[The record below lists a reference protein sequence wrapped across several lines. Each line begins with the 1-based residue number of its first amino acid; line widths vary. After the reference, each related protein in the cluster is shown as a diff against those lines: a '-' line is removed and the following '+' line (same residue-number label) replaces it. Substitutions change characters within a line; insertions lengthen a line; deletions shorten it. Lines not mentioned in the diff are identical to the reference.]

1 MILRTAVAALLLTAL
16 APAAIVG
23 AARAQTPSPVVG
35 GETIGTPEL
44 VAAACAE
51 GKVVYY
57 TAQRDA
63 DERQIVQ
70 KFQQAF
76 PCIQVS
82 VISAVTGRLYERLQ
96 TENQAG
102 MTQAD
107 LTIITDEALTQRLVE
122 SKMLRPWTPPQAG
135 LFAANAKQDGW
146 WYAASGALMYLIVNT
161 QTVSEADAPKSW
173 ADLVD
178 PRWHGNLSMAPVTTG
193 GTSWMQFDLMK
204 LKLPPSYL
212 PALAAQQPKVFSA
225 YAAVAQSVAR
235 GETWVGIIDSL
246 DDYPLRVG
254 QGAPIRPVYPT
265 EGVPIVNYPMMLL
278 AAAPHPHA
286 AELFGN
292 WYLSKVAQT
301 ELVRLRGVYSFRA
314 DVAPAPGNPPLAGIN
329 LWNPGHD
336 AVLRDHDSLV
346 NEIIQIFGRR

>member
-1 MILRTAVAALLLTAL
+1 MTFRLALAACLLA
-16 APAAIVG
+16 APAAAQSPSVG
-23 AARAQTPSPVVG
+23 A
-35 GETIGTPEL
+35 ETIATPEL

-51 GKVVYY
+51 GRVTYY

-63 DERQIVQ
+63 DERQVVK
-70 KFQQAF
+70 KFTEAF

-96 TENQAG
+96 TENTAG
-102 MTQAD
+102 KTQAD
-107 LTIITDEALTQRLVE
+107 VVIVTDEALTERMIE
-122 SKMLRPWTPPQAG
+122 AKMVRAWTPPQAG

-146 WYAASGALMYLIVNT
+146 WYGASGALMYLIYNT
-161 QTVSEADAPKSW
+161 QAVAAADAPKTWS
-173 ADLVD
+173 DLVD
-178 PRWHGNLSMAPVTTG
+178 PKWRGKLSLAPVTIG
-193 GTSWMQFDLMK
+193 GTSWVQYDFMK
-204 LKLPPSYL
+204 TQLPAPYL
-212 PALAAQQPKVFSA
+212 PALAAQEPKAFSA
-225 YAAVAQSVAR
+225 YAAVGQSVAR
-235 GETWVGIIDSL
+235 GETLVGIIDSL

-254 QGAPIRPVYPT
+254 QGAPIAPVYPK
-265 EGVPIVNYPMMLL
+265 EGVPFVNYPMMLM

-314 DVAPAPGNPPLAGIN
+314 DVAPAPGNPALTGLA

-336 AVLRDHDSLV
+336 TVLREHDALV
-346 NEIIQIFGRR
+346 NDVLAVFGRR